1 MTIAPTPSET
11 EMVAPQGRGPRSAEA
26 QADDS
31 MRLTPP
37 ADIPPRQLRNEER
50 PSVAEDVVSAAKSVF
65 QAVVPR

>member
-1 MTIAPTPSET
+1 
-11 EMVAPQGRGPRSAEA
+11 
-26 QADDS
+26 

-37 ADIPPRQLRNEER
+37 ADIPPRQLRAEQDR